1 MDATWAYL
9 EADQAIYA
17 RLFPASTARQ
27 GDHTMFGTLTR
38 NEAYALAQKLA
49 NGGHR
54 FADVGHVLG
63 SAALAVWGT
72 GEYRV
77 LWAQK
82 ARYYDGMDEL
92 YAIREELIGVA
103 GL

>member
-1 MDATWAYL
+1 
-9 EADQAIYA
+9 
-17 RLFPASTARQ
+17 
-27 GDHTMFGTLTR
+27 MFSTLTR

-49 NGGHR
+49 TGGHK

-63 SAALAVWGT
+63 SAALSVWG
-72 GEYRV
+72 GEEYRV

-92 YAIREELIGVA
+92 YSIREELIGVA

>member
-1 MDATWAYL
+1 
-9 EADQAIYA
+9 
-17 RLFPASTARQ
+17 
-27 GDHTMFGTLTR
+27 MFSTLTYD
-38 NEAYALAQKLA
+38 EARTLAQKLA
-49 NGGHR
+49 SGGHK
-54 FADVGHVLG
+54 FADVGNTLA

-72 GEYRV
+72 DGYRA

-82 ARYYDGMDEL
+82 ARYYDGMSEL